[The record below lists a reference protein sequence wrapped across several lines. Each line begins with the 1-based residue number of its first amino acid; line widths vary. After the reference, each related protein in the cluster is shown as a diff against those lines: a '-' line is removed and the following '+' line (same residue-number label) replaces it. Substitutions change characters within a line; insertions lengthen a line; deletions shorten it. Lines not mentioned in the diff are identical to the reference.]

1 MKRNKCLVLF
11 TTCLLSFCLLLVSCG
26 GSPSEDSKDSNK
38 GEKSTSAGSPPA
50 SEKEDALTYKKTGES
65 YTRDEQGYP
74 QLKGVTLKIW
84 MPIAKEY
91 VDVVTTYAEM
101 DVVKK
106 WMETCDVNLKF
117 AHPPLGQEAANFAVM
132 IAGDELPDMIFS
144 NGIDDY
150 YPGKSTMAYEDGL
163 LFDYT
168 KLVSKKN
175 TPLFIKKVAD
185 DPYFTRAIK
194 DDEGRINTLGV
205 AVSGSEESCTTM
217 FGLMTRK
224 DMLEATG
231 MDVPV
236 TIDDWY
242 QMLKAMKANGVEYPL
257 IIDGD
262 NYWKTRNTFSNAY
275 GISANDYYIKDDNK
289 TIAYG
294 PYEDAYYDYLS
305 TMSKWY
311 AEGLINPDF
320 MNQDQQQT
328 WSMIADGV
336 GACTVNHLYNYNPY
350 YYMPVESK
358 DPSKAMVAVDFPV
371 LKKGDTMRLMVTNRN
386 IGNRKYITVDTEY
399 PLACV
404 LLLDSLYD
412 DDLEF
417 MFSNGIE
424 GLGYTMSENNY
435 PVINTITA
443 DTTDEELLGSRIYP
457 LEIESDSDLDYLLTD
472 TYCFGA
478 QVGCVQFGVKQSYEG
493 ILGEWRLNYTSEESE
508 TISKYD
514 TDLNTYRD
522 EMMLKFITGQ
532 EKLTESSFDAYR
544 KKMKD
549 LKMEELIAIRQAAYD
564 RYLNR

>member
-144 NGIDDY
+144 NGIDNY

-168 KLVSKKN
+168 KLVNKKN
-175 TPLFIKKVAD
+175 TPLFFKRIAD
-185 DPYFTRAIK
+185 DPYYAKAMK
-194 DDEGRINTLGV
+194 DDEGRITSLG
-205 AVSGSEESCTTM
+205 ALVSGSEESCTTM
-217 FGLMTRK
+217 YGLMIRK
-224 DMLEATG
+224 DLLEATG

-236 TIDDWY
+236 TMDDWY
-242 QMLKAMKANGVEYPL
+242 QMLKSMKNNGVEYPL

-262 NYWKTRNTFSNAY
+262 NYWKSRNTFSNAY
-275 GISANDYYIKDDNK
+275 GISGSDYYIKEDNK
-289 TIAYG
+289 TIAFG

-305 TMSKWY
+305 TLSKWY

-320 MNQDQQQT
+320 MNQDEQQT

-336 GACTVNHLYNYNPY
+336 GACTPNHLYGYNAY
-350 YYMPVESK
+350 YYMPVESR
-358 DPSKAMVAVDFPV
+358 DPSKAMVAADFPV
-371 LKKGDTMRLMVTNRN
+371 LKKDDKLRLMVTNRSLDF
-386 IGNRKYITVDTEY
+386 KKSITVDTKY

-412 DDLEF
+412 EDLES
-417 MFSNGIE
+417 MFSTGTE
-424 GLGYTMSENNY
+424 GVGYTMKDGY
-435 PVINTITA
+435 AMLNTITA
-443 DTTDEELLGSRIYP
+443 ETTPEERRGFRIYH
-457 LEIESDSDLDYLLTD
+457 LESESDSDLDYIMKAK
-472 TYCFGA
+472 YCFG
-478 QVGCVQFGVKQSYEG
+478 VQPDCIRLGVKQGYEG
-493 ILGEWRLNYTSEESE
+493 ILGEWKLNYTSDESD
-508 TISKYD
+508 TIARYD
-514 TDLNTYRD
+514 TDLKTSRD
-522 EMMLKFITGQ
+522 ERMLKFITGQ
-532 EKLTESSFDAYR
+532 EKLTKSSFDAYR

-564 RYLNR
+564 RYLKR